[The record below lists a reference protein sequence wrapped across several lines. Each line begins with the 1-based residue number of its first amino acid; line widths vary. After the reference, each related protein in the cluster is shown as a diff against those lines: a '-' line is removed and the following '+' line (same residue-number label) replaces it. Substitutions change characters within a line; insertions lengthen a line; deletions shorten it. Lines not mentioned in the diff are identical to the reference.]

1 MTPHRVG
8 DAPSI
13 GGAWRRKVARQQAK
27 HMCGTAPRSNL
38 TRISTSRRRRRAP
51 AVCEPLISHP
61 QRSPNGYMRGPE
73 THSRCVFG
81 AGRATDVPAGTRSGT
96 GAASSTVSC
105 QSRRRAQHC
114 QKLNSLARDQV
125 ARRPVSIG
133 RAETLVTVPLTSCPS
148 SEYAGDNGRVVQTA
162 AEDCLDQIG
171 RASCRERVYHP
182 V

>member
-1 MTPHRVG
+1 VTPHRVG

-61 QRSPNGYMRGPE
+61 QRSPNGYVRGPE
-73 THSRCVFG
+73 TQSRCVFR

-114 QKLNSLARDQV
+114 QKLIHSLATRSRAGQS
-125 ARRPVSIG
+125 ASAGRRLVKPSRCRAVQAASTPETTVGLCKRPPSTASTRSSKDAHTVSM
-133 RAETLVTVPLTSCPS
+133 
-148 SEYAGDNGRVVQTA
+148 
-162 AEDCLDQIG
+162 
-171 RASCRERVYHP
+171 
-182 V
+182 